1 MQLSDS
7 SQASITILPRVG
19 CSRLVHKWFI
29 HGSYMVHTW
38 FMHGSYMVHTWFIR
52 FTTTCQQARSLHV
65 TSPPMQ
71 LAKGLLQ
78 ANAGTFFQTVV
89 ERQSQAHRPEL
100 KQNNG
105 GGRQQETG
113 EGRHHH
119 WPIVSP
125 IETLNPLGGGATKNE
140 TEKSY
145 HEKAAWAAWDCQN

>member
-38 FMHGSYMVHTWFIR
+38 FIR

-71 LAKGLLQ
+71 LAKGLQ

-145 HEKAAWAAWDCQN
+145 HEKGAWAAWDCQN